1 MLTAD
6 IHPDGIATLRL
17 GQPERRNALS
27 IAMRD
32 ALEAWATD
40 NRVRVV
46 ILTAAGSSFCAGFDL
61 CLLCDVPIATPNA
74 VFAHPGI
81 KFGTPP
87 LFTPCSG
94 SWARVSRGSCASRVG
109 ASMRKRDGASGW

>member
-1 MLTAD
+1 MWPPTLTAD

-17 GQPERRNALS
+17 DQPERRNALS

-61 CLLCDVPIATPNA
+61 CLLCDVPIATRTPSSPIPGSSSALPHSSLPA
-74 VFAHPGI
+74 VD
-81 KFGTPP
+81 
-87 LFTPCSG
+87 
-94 SWARVSRGSCASRVG
+94 RGRGYRAGVVPHG
-109 ASMRKRDGASGW
+109 